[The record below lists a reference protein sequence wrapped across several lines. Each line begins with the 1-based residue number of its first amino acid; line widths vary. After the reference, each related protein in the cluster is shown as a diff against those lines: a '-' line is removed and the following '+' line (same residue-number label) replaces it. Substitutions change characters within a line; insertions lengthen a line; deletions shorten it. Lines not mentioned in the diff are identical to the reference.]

1 MLIYIFRYVEA
12 FRYQYEP
19 ISVPYSATAMSAR
32 TLKPP
37 VVSVHTP
44 SEMDVGHPIKRPRLA
59 VEPKAPVHQPL
70 LIDTR
75 NVVIKKVSIFFLCM
89 YLCFFFY
96 HKRLTV

>member
-1 MLIYIFRYVEA
+1 MA
-12 FRYQYEP
+12 
-19 ISVPYSATAMSAR
+19 AR

-44 SEMDVGHPIKRPRLA
+44 SEMDVAQPIKRPRLA

-75 NVVIKKVSIFFLCM
+75 NVVIKKVSTL
-89 YLCFFFY
+89 LS
-96 HKRLTV
+96 

>member
-1 MLIYIFRYVEA
+1 MHRYVETY
-12 FRYQYEP
+12 RYQYEP
-19 ISVPYSATAMSAR
+19 MNIPYSTTAMAAR

-44 SEMDVGHPIKRPRLA
+44 SEMDVSQPIKRPRLA

-75 NVVIKKVSIFFLCM
+75 NVVIKKVSTLSS
-89 YLCFFFY
+89 
-96 HKRLTV
+96 